1 MINYLAPEGEYCP
14 TLEDIA
20 VAREVAEY
28 LEIPFFS
35 FDYIHEYQEKVLN
48 YMYEGYQRGIT
59 PNPDVMCNSEIKF
72 KVFLDEALA
81 LGFDGVATGHYARI
95 VSTQIPT
102 LLDEK
107 GGEGFETSEVFHL
120 LKWVDPEKDQSYFL
134 SGLSQSQLSHTL
146 FPIGGML
153 KSEVRE
159 LARQVGLP
167 NAQRKDSQGICFVG
181 KVDFM
186 EFLEKKIAPVPWKVV
201 DTSGKVLGE
210 HKWVFYYTIGQRKG
224 LDIGGQKEPIFVVAK
239 DLVTNTIT
247 VGTQADRALYGG
259 SVKVKDFHFLAPCS
273 SSFPLKA
280 TAKIRYRQADQACE
294 IFKLQDG
301 YEVVFENPQRAISP
315 WQILAWYQ
323 GEELVASGVME

>member
-1 MINYLAPEGEYCP
+1 
-14 TLEDIA
+14 
-20 VAREVAEY
+20 
-28 LEIPFFS
+28 
-35 FDYIHEYQEKVLN
+35 
-48 YMYEGYQRGIT
+48 MYEGYQRGIT

-95 VSTQIPT
+95 ISTQIPPH
-102 LLDEK
+102 LDENVGEEYDMK
-107 GGEGFETSEVFHL
+107 WKKTNFSPFFKESTQSGAKGEGFEWSEVFHL
-120 LKWVDPEKDQSYFL
+120 LKWIDPEKDQSYFL

-159 LARQVGLP
+159 LARNAGLP

-247 VGTQADRALYGG
+247 VGTQADRALYGA